1 MIVQALGAWL
11 AVAVAVMPVAVAP
24 AASAT
29 PSPGPCTP
37 IPAAKIGFQ
46 LATVMGGFMPPGAT
60 PLPSPDPARMRA
72 GTANPPMPRNAPAP
86 ADFARYLKALRKIGF
101 RRMERFGGTL
111 QLPQEQYARIL
122 REAGIVAVSSH
133 GALEPPEWEAELD
146 RARALGQDYV
156 GSWGFG
162 PIGLDSYEKVLATA
176 ENLDRLGKTAA
187 ARGLRFMVHDHD
199 AALRFRYPYDRN
211 GDGRLEL
218 TTAWEII
225 AARTDPMAL
234 RFEVDVHWAL
244 KGLGDEDALVRFLI
258 RNRDR
263 IDLLHVKD
271 RTADGAVTDMG
282 RGINNWP
289 RIFAAAGSRI
299 RYYIWEY
306 ERPADPLRSAAIAY
320 RYLRCMPAPDVST
333 PGS

>member
-1 MIVQALGAWL
+1 MIGRALTVWF
-11 AVAVAVMPVAVAP
+11 AVAVMPVATAM
-24 AASAT
+24 ASERKPT
-29 PSPGPCTP
+29 PGTCVP

-46 LATVMGGFMPPGAT
+46 LATVMGGFMPPGSM

-72 GTANPPMPRNAPAP
+72 GTANPPMPSLAPAP

-111 QLPQEQYARIL
+111 QLPQQQYARIL
-122 REAGIVAVSSH
+122 RDAGIVAVSSH
-133 GALEPPEWEAELD
+133 GALESPEWQAELV
-146 RARALGQDYV
+146 RARALGQTYV

-176 ENLDRLGKTAA
+176 DNLNRLGKAA
-187 ARGLRFMVHDHD
+187 AAQGLRFMVHDHD
-199 AALRFRYPYDRN
+199 AALRFRYPYDLD
-211 GDGRLEL
+211 GDGHPEPA
-218 TTAWEII
+218 TAWEII
-225 AARTDPMAL
+225 AARTDPKAL
-234 RFEVDVHWAL
+234 RFEVDIHWAL
-244 KGLGDEDALVRFLI
+244 KGLGSEDALVRFLA

-271 RTADGAVTDMG
+271 RTADGSVTDLG

-289 RIFAAAGSRI
+289 RILAAAGPGI

-320 RYLRCMPAPDVST
+320 SYLRCTGKPDVKD
-333 PGS
+333 PDE